1 MNTDSIKI
9 TFMEVNEI
17 EESARTLS
25 IAMLKNSLHIAVL
38 KGEGEKQRL
47 KIESMFLNLFHNNP
61 GITYVAKEERKIVG
75 VMRMKSCSGSTSKK
89 KKTHNGEENDID
101 NRIKIWHLEW
111 AANDPE
117 EQHWHLGPIGVIPT
131 HQNKGIGSLFMTIFC
146 NEVDKCST
154 KAFLETDLD
163 KNVSFYEK
171 FGFKVVSTSNIF
183 GIETRY
189 MEREITYENNA

>member
-17 EESARTLS
+17 QESAKTLS
-25 IAMLKNSLHIAVL
+25 IAMLNNSLHIAVL
-38 KGEGEKQRL
+38 KGNQEKQRA
-47 KIESMFLNLFHNNP
+47 KIESMFIDLFHNNP
-61 GITYVAKEERKIVG
+61 GITYIAKEGRRIVG

-89 KKTHNGEENDID
+89 KNPDKCEETDID
-101 NRIKIWHLEW
+101 DRIKIWHQEW
-111 AANDPE
+111 SANDPK

-131 HQNKGIGSLFMTIFC
+131 HQNKGIGSMLMTIFC
-146 NEVDKCST
+146 NEVDKCAA

-171 FGFKVVSTSNIF
+171 YGFKVVRTSNIF
-183 GIETRY
+183 GVESRY
-189 MEREITYENNA
+189 MAREITN